1 MGVEKPMD
9 NVGLGPTEGPLK
21 SPHGL
26 NKVENDPNTEKNV
39 VFFMPWGILV
49 VH

>member
-39 VFFMPWGILV
+39 FFMPWGILV